1 MARGK
6 IGTDYLQMITVSDE
20 TSVHLPALGIA
31 AKIEPRVRNLDTA
44 VDDGAVPAPVE
55 IGDGR
60 YLLNIR
66 GAFSSAQGAGNY
78 GWSASICSGPLQNS
92 FLFDGTNEFILMS
105 NAASL
110 QFAHDDQ
117 FSIGAW
123 VKFTDAGVKA
133 IVSKRL
139 NAGTLRGYALETDAG
154 KLVFKLI
161 NTTATDLVQ
170 ITTTATFND
179 GLWHRVD
186 ATWDGTVS
194 QAAAN
199 ARIYVDGA
207 LQPITTDF
215 DTLTATIEGGAS
227 FAVAAVTFS
236 ALHLAGNVAGVT
248 VYDKE
253 LSLAEV
259 ALFSTSG
266 EPACHL
272 LNGPEANLVEYWFLG
287 TGDTFPVATGQKG
300 VNGTAISMEAADVVV
315 DHPGVLPLIRQLQSG
330 VVEFSPEKS
339 RVVLSA
345 ALNVS
350 TNLLT
355 VNAWLERDGEVD
367 AAVTSL
373 ALVFRNADGT
383 ALTPAPTITGP
394 DPQGVF
400 KATVPNPAGFTQG
413 ASIYAD
419 ATITPTSGAIV
430 STFTGIQVA
439 FD

>member
-6 IGTDYLQMITVSDE
+6 IGTDYLQMITVVDGE
-20 TSVHLPALGIA
+20 PAAPIPVLGIA
-31 AKIEPRVRNLDTA
+31 AAIMPLVRNLDTA
-44 VDDGAVPAPVE
+44 VDDSAVPAVVE

-60 YLLNIR
+60 YLLNLR
-66 GAFSSAQGAGNY
+66 GAFSAAQGAGNY
-78 GWSASICSGPLQNS
+78 GWSATISSGPLQNS

-110 QFAHDDQ
+110 QFAHDAA

-139 NAGTLRGYALETDAG
+139 NTGTLRGYALETDAG

-170 ITTTATFND
+170 ITTVGTFND
-179 GLWHRVD
+179 GAWHRVD
-186 ATWDGTVS
+186 VTWDGTVS

-199 ARIYVDGA
+199 ARVYVDGNLEA
-207 LQPITTDF
+207 VTVDF
-215 DTLTATIEGGAS
+215 DTLSATIEGGAS

-248 VYDKE
+248 VYNKE
-253 LSLAEV
+253 LSLAEL
-259 ALFSTSG
+259 ALFCVAG
-266 EPACHL
+266 EPVDHRIV
-272 LNGPEANLVEYWFLG
+272 GPAANLVEYWFLG
-287 TGDTFPVATGQKG
+287 TGDAFPVVTGQFG
-300 VNGTAISMEAADVVV
+300 VPGTAISMEAADIVD
-315 DHPGVLPLIRQLQSG
+315 DHPGTLPLIRDMQSG
-330 VVEFSPEKS
+330 VVEFSTES

-345 ALNVS
+345 ALNS
-350 TNLLT
+350 TTNLLT

-367 AAVTSL
+367 TAVTSL

-394 DPQGVF
+394 DAQGVF
-400 KATVPNPAGFTQG
+400 KATVASPAGFTQG

-419 ATITPTSGAIV
+419 ATITPTTGPTV
-430 STFTGIQVA
+430 STYTGLGVA